1 MQNYKKNINTQ
12 NNNKK
17 IILFNKKSCA
27 LRIITLPLHIIN
39 NSKCTYM
46 EKGKEQFIRLV
57 SCLVI
62 VFSVITL
69 SSCDD
74 DEIAQTLD
82 GIWEGEVAKDFF
94 SHRWGTQKE
103 YYAVDMEFY
112 ADPYR
117 YAQGTG
123 VEYDYLYNGDYTPCR
138 FRFEVQN
145 GIIYIDY
152 DDDTH
157 VAIRDYHLSNNH
169 FSGVFIDYY
178 SGYEIATFDFVKVT
192 NWRHDRSYRS
202 GDEKPKEVPSPATTK

>member
-46 EKGKEQFIRLV
+46 KKGKEQFIRLV

-82 GIWEGEVAKDFF
+82 GIWEGEVAKDYF
-94 SHRWGTQKE
+94 SH
-103 YYAVDMEFY
+103 
-112 ADPYR
+112 
-117 YAQGTG
+117 
-123 VEYDYLYNGDYTPCR
+123 
-138 FRFEVQN
+138 
-145 GIIYIDY
+145 
-152 DDDTH
+152 
-157 VAIRDYHLSNNH
+157 
-169 FSGVFIDYY
+169 
-178 SGYEIATFDFVKVT
+178 
-192 NWRHDRSYRS
+192 
-202 GDEKPKEVPSPATTK
+202 